1 MEKVRAGRAGG
12 IRPTFISDYLERHG
26 PHGWVTVEPGAWNTG
41 WHHGTGFVQ
50 WTGSTAQQQALTRV
64 AELSEAVHAARR
76 NAIAIGAGNP
86 DLYRHLEDALAM
98 VLRAETSCNFFWGEA
113 WVQRCHD
120 DLDQATRH
128 LEQAGRLF
136 S

>member
-1 MEKVRAGRAGG
+1 MAFRHQGLVVFQIQFAKRQGNVPLTRDYIVEAEERLRAV
-12 IRPTFISDYLERHG
+12 ERHG

-64 AELSEAVHAARR
+64 AELSEAVDAARR

-86 DLYRHLEDALAM
+86 
-98 VLRAETSCNFFWGEA
+98 TSHPTTDIDGQSRPA
-113 WVQRCHD
+113 GVRPD
-120 DLDQATRH
+120 SGADQK
-128 LEQAGRLF
+128 
-136 S
+136 

>member
-1 MEKVRAGRAGG
+1 MGNGRARG
-12 IRPTFISDYLERHG
+12 
-26 PHGWVTVEPGAWNTG
+26 VEHRLAPG
-41 WHHGTGFVQ
+41 HGFVQ
-50 WTGSTAQQQALTRV
+50 WIGSTAQQQALIRV
-64 AELSEAVHAARR
+64 AELSEAVQAARR

-86 DLYRHLEDALAM
+86 ELYRHLEDALAM

-128 LEQAGRLF
+128 LEQAERLF